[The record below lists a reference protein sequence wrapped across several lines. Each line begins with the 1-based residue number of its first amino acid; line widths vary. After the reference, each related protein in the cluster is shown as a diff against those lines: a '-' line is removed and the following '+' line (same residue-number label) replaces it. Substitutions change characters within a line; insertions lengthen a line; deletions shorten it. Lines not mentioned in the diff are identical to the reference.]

1 MLSIRMQAVADLVS
15 DGMRIADIG
24 TDHGFVPIALVSAG
38 RCPYAVAAD
47 VRRGPLSHAA
57 ENIRKYGLSEVI
69 ETRLS
74 DGLEKIKPGEAD
86 SIIIAGMGGMLMIRI
101 LEEGRE
107 VIASAKEL
115 ILQPQS
121 DIPQV
126 RIWLQSHGF
135 VIISERIA
143 LDAGKYYFMMK
154 AVHGKAPA
162 HDTADDLYGKCLL
175 EAGDKLLQLY
185 LEDEEKKLCDIWDGL
200 LRQTSEKS
208 RQRLSELTELIKIN
222 RIARNRNQMALDR
235 KEGSDDSSDT
245 Y

>member
-101 LEEGRE
+101 LEEGR
-107 VIASAKEL
+107 L
-115 ILQPQS
+115 N
-121 DIPQV
+121 D
-126 RIWLQSHGF
+126 F
-135 VIISERIA
+135 
-143 LDAGKYYFMMK
+143 
-154 AVHGKAPA
+154 
-162 HDTADDLYGKCLL
+162 LL
-175 EAGDKLLQLY
+175 ESGAYNTNNEYIFSMDNILHCWRSLFLIAVVFAILAGIILSFIDK
-185 LEDEEKKLCDIWDGL
+185 DK
-200 LRQTSEKS
+200 R
-208 RQRLSELTELIKIN
+208 
-222 RIARNRNQMALDR
+222 
-235 KEGSDDSSDT
+235 
-245 Y
+245 